1 MTLTRIHGVD
11 YVVSE
16 YSGKPVA
23 RIGRPAL
30 SDPAPFI
37 FLPVG
42 EQTPERAL
50 EITEELSKQEM
61 IRALCDPAKQWEK
74 QWEKYTA
81 GRGESYADVLRRA
94 SDEEIAWFIC
104 DLLSGIAQLNIGKKA
119 HAVILHCLRKKVR
132 RGKDE

>member
-1 MTLTRIHGVD
+1 MTLARIPDVD

-23 RIGRPAL
+23 RIGRPTP
-30 SDPAPFI
+30 SDPVPFI
-37 FLPVG
+37 FHSVG

-50 EITEELSKQEM
+50 EITAELSRQDM

-74 QWEKYTA
+74 YMA
-81 GRGESYADVLRRA
+81 GRGESYADVLRGA
-94 SDEEIAWFIC
+94 SDEEIAWFIY
-104 DLLSGIAQLNIGKKA
+104 DLLSGIAPMNIGKKA

-132 RGKDE
+132 RDK

>member
-1 MTLTRIHGVD
+1 MTLTRIHGID

-23 RIGRPAL
+23 RIGRPAP

-50 EITEELSKQEM
+50 EITEELSRQEM
-61 IRALCDPAKQWEK
+61 VRALCDPTK
-74 QWEKYTA
+74 QWEKYMA
-81 GRGESYADVLRRA
+81 GRAESYADVLRRA
-94 SDEEIAWFIC
+94 SDEEIAWFIY
-104 DLLSGIAQLNIGKKA
+104 DLLSGIAQLNTGKKA

-132 RGKDE
+132 RDDV